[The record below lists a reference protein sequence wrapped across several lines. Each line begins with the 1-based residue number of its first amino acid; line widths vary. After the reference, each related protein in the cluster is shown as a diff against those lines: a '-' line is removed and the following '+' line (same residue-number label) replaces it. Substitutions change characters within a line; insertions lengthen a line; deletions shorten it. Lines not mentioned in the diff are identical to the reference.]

1 MKKSIESW
9 LSISTHN
16 ADSVIDVSFPE
27 QYCIR
32 MSSRNRNLEEQVK
45 KLPLKDRARLAL
57 SLIESLDPGTDEDA
71 EGLWL
76 DEAEK
81 RLKAYDA
88 GKTESHPVNDVIAEI
103 QSGLK

>member
-1 MKKSIESW
+1 
-9 LSISTHN
+9 
-16 ADSVIDVSFPE
+16 
-27 QYCIR
+27 
-32 MSSRNRNLEEQVK
+32 MSSRNRNLEDQVK

-71 EGLWL
+71 EALWL

-88 GKTESHPVNDVIAEI
+88 GKTESHRVKDVIAEI
-103 QSGLK
+103 KSGLK